1 MKKSLLAVTI
11 LLSLGLLMGCTDKP
25 SNTSSSQSEATTSQ
39 VSESS
44 SVAVSSE
51 SSQAVSSSSVSSDQN
66 TEIVFPWIWKNNALL
81 N

>member
-1 MKKSLLAVTI
+1 MKKSLFAVTI

-44 SVAVSSE
+44 SAIVSSE
-51 SSQAVSSSSVSSDQN
+51 SSQAVSSSSISSNQD
-66 TEIVFPWIWKNNALL
+66 TEVVFPWI
-81 N
+81 

>member
-1 MKKSLLAVTI
+1 MKKSLFAVTI

-25 SNTSSSQSEATTSQ
+25 SNTSSSQ

-51 SSQAVSSSSVSSDQN
+51 SSQAVSSSSISSNQN
-66 TEIVFPWIWKNNALL
+66 TEVVFPWI
-81 N
+81 